1 MTIKSEYKLGK
12 RRGAPMDFN
21 HLNEIIDF
29 AIAKEV
35 EAEEFYKSV
44 AQQESF
50 AGKKEMFLEFAAEEK
65 KHQTLLGDL
74 KSGKVGKSLDDY
86 KFKWI
91 TDIKRSNYVHE
102 VAYRPGMA
110 YQEILLLACK
120 REEKALALYNEL
132 QVKAE
137 IKDAQKVFKILC
149 QEEARHKLVLET
161 MYDDYMAEMGD

>member
-1 MTIKSEYKLGK
+1 
-12 RRGAPMDFN
+12 MDFN
-21 HLNEIIDF
+21 HLDEIIDF
-29 AIAKEV
+29 AIAREV

-44 AQQESF
+44 AEQESF

-65 KHQTLLGDL
+65 KHQALLGDL
-74 KSGKVGKSLDDY
+74 KAGKVGKSLEDY

-91 TDIKRSNYVHE
+91 SDIKRSNYVHE

-110 YQEILLLACK
+110 YQDILLLACK

-132 QVKAE
+132 QIKAE
-137 IKDAQKVFKILC
+137 MADARKVFKVLC

>member
-1 MTIKSEYKLGK
+1 
-12 RRGAPMDFN
+12 MDFN
-21 HLNEIIDF
+21 NLDEIIDF

-44 AQQESF
+44 SEQESF
-50 AGKKEMFLEFAAEEK
+50 AGKKKMLLEYAAEEK
-65 KHQTLLGDL
+65 KHQKLLEDL
-74 KSGKVGKSLDDY
+74 KTGKVGKQLDEY
-86 KFKWI
+86 TFKWV

-102 VAYRPGMA
+102 IEYTPGMA
-110 YQEILLLACK
+110 YQEILMLACK

-137 IKDAQKVFKILC
+137 TEDAKRVFKILC
-149 QEEARHKLVLET
+149 QEEAKHKLVLET

>member
-1 MTIKSEYKLGK
+1 
-12 RRGAPMDFN
+12 MDFN
-21 HLNEIIDF
+21 NLDEIIDF

-44 AQQESF
+44 SEQESF
-50 AGKKEMFLEFAAEEK
+50 AGKKKMLLEYAAEEK
-65 KHQTLLGDL
+65 KHQKLLEDL
-74 KSGKVGKSLDDY
+74 KTGKVGKQLDEY
-86 KFKWI
+86 TFKWV

-102 VAYRPGMA
+102 IEYRPGMA
-110 YQEILLLACK
+110 YQEILMLACK

-137 IKDAQKVFKILC
+137 TEDAKRVFKILC
-149 QEEARHKLVLET
+149 QEEAKHKLVLET

>member
-1 MTIKSEYKLGK
+1 
-12 RRGAPMDFN
+12 MDFN
-21 HLNEIIDF
+21 NLDEIIDF
-29 AIAKEV
+29 AIAREV

-44 AQQESF
+44 SEQESF
-50 AGKKEMFLEFAAEEK
+50 AGKKQMFLEYAAEEK
-65 KHQTLLGDL
+65 KHQKLLEDL
-74 KSGKVGKSLDDY
+74 KSGNVGKSLDDY

-102 VAYRPGMA
+102 GEDKPGMA
-110 YQEILLLACK
+110 YQEILMLACK

-137 IKDAQKVFKILC
+137 SEDAKRVFKILC
-149 QEEARHKLVLET
+149 QEEAKHKLVLET

>member
-1 MTIKSEYKLGK
+1 
-12 RRGAPMDFN
+12 
-21 HLNEIIDF
+21 
-29 AIAKEV
+29 
-35 EAEEFYKSV
+35 
-44 AQQESF
+44 
-50 AGKKEMFLEFAAEEK
+50 MFLEFAAEEK

-91 TDIKRSNYVHE
+91 TDIKRSNYVHD

-137 IKDAQKVFKILC
+137 MEDARKVFKVLC

-161 MYDDYMAEMGD
+161 LYDDYMAEMGD